1 MTAIEIIKYINSIRH
16 CSDETTAVNH
26 SGMITQITEC
36 DAYSWRRPRSESS
49 ADAESMYMTNPVL
62 SDSGFAQQS
71 RRSSV
76 SVFIFS
82 RFNCNF
88 LQLIWDFLDII
99 CALF

>member
-1 MTAIEIIKYINSIRH
+1 MKILHNLHFSCTQSLKHYNSFHH

-26 SGMITQITEC
+26 SGMITQIASSDC

-76 SVFIFS
+76 SVLFQ
-82 RFNCNF
+82 F
-88 LQLIWDFLDII
+88 LLFCIDFDK
-99 CALF
+99 